1 MTLKPFH
8 IKAIIIL
15 FFLSLG
21 SKVCAQ
27 YYVKTC
33 DSILKLPIHDTDK
46 ANLLKF
52 KAKDKFET
60 DVNANIYYM
69 EHALPIAEKY
79 KKYKQVLFYYNNLG
93 NSYLDKGDFAH
104 ALKFNL
110 KCLKLAEQQHSE
122 KDIINSWM
130 NLGNTYADKGE
141 DDLGRDCYK
150 RAIELIKLNNEK
162 GLLADAYSNIALLFD
177 YTTEKDS
184 ALFYMKSAKLI
195 YEMLKD
201 SNGIALC
208 SNNIGLVYMDHK
220 DYKKAAEYLYKSKAI
235 DLATENHYSLF
246 LTMNN
251 IGDLYAKMGN
261 YKKSF
266 AEYDSALTS
275 FKDMG
280 SQNLLIDAYR
290 GLADM
295 SAKMGNYELAHD
307 YRTKYADLK
316 DTVFSAENLSSF
328 SEIKVGYEKEMN
340 EKEITLLK
348 AENVLKETRKKT
360 YQVLAIIALVLII
373 AVFWLFYYRFKIK
386 KRSEIALKNKNKE
399 IEEQNKELEIL
410 YTQVTDSIRYAQRI
424 QKAILPSE
432 KDFSDCFKDHFI
444 YFKPKDIVS
453 GDFYWLLPIIEN
465 GSRKI
470 ILATGDSTG
479 HGVPGGFMSMLGSSL
494 LTEIVNEKKVTE
506 PADILDLLRIKI
518 IAALKQK
525 GNTGDNNDGMDIS
538 ICKFDWKEKKLI
550 YGAANNSIYHVRNK
564 KLIELRPDKQPIGIS
579 HTANEQFNQH
589 EIGLNENDCIYTFT
603 DGFADQFGGPK
614 GKKFKYKQFEELLVS
629 NSSLPMQEQKE
640 KIDEIFENWKED
652 LEQVDDI
659 LVIGVRV

>member
-1 MTLKPFH
+1 MARKLLHKLL
-8 IKAIIIL
+8 IIL
-15 FFLSLG
+15 FFIAPFL
-21 SKVCAQ
+21 KVNAQ

-33 DSILKLPIHDTDK
+33 DSILQLPIHDTDK

-79 KKYKQVLFYYNNLG
+79 KKYKQVLFFYNNLG
-93 NSYLDKGDFAH
+93 NSYLDKGDFAN
-104 ALKFNL
+104 ALKLNL
-110 KCLKLAEQQHSE
+110 KCLKLAEQQNSE

-141 DDLGRDCYK
+141 DNLGRDCYK

-162 GLLADAYSNIALLFD
+162 GLLADAYANIALLFD
-177 YTTEKDS
+177 YTSEKDS

-280 SQNLLIDAYR
+280 GQSLLIDAYR
-290 GLADM
+290 GLADA
-295 SAKMGNYELAHD
+295 SAKMGNYEQAHE

-340 EKEITLLK
+340 EKEISLLK

-360 YQVLAIIALVLII
+360 YQILAIIALVLII

-386 KRSEIALKNKNKE
+386 KRSEAALKNKNKE
-399 IEEQNKELEIL
+399 IEEKNEEMEVL
-410 YTQVTDSIRYAQRI
+410 YTQVTDSIRYAKRI
-424 QKAILPSE
+424 QEAILPSE
-432 KDFSDCFKDHFI
+432 KDFNDCFKDHFI

-453 GDFYWLLPIIEN
+453 GDFYWLLSINEN
-465 GSRKI
+465 DRKKVV
-470 ILATGDSTG
+470 LATSDCTG

-518 IAALKQK
+518 ISALKQK
-525 GNTGDNNDGMDIS
+525 GNAGENQDGMDIS
-538 ICKFDWKEKKLI
+538 ICKFDLQQKKLVF
-550 YGAANNSIYHVRNK
+550 GSANNAVYLVRENK
-564 KLIELRPDKQPIGIS
+564 LTELKPDKQPIGIS
-579 HTANEQFNQH
+579 HGINDQFNQR
-589 EIGLNENDCIYTFT
+589 EVSLMEGDCIYTFT

-614 GKKFKYKQFEELLVS
+614 GKKFKYKQFEQMLLNNVHLS
-629 NSSLPMQEQKE
+629 MEDQKIR
-640 KIDEIFENWKED
+640 IDECFENWKGD
-652 LEQVDDI
+652 LEQIDDI
-659 LVIGVRV
+659 LIIGVRV